1 MRDLPI
7 GALSERTGVKV
18 PTIRYYEQ
26 VGLMPQPTRTE
37 AGRRTYDVA
46 DVRRLRFIRHARELG
61 FEVDAIRQ
69 LLGLSEQ
76 PDCSCS
82 EVDVIARA
90 HLREIE
96 SKIAR
101 LRALETEVRRMLDDC
116 AQGRVGDCRVM
127 QVLADHDECVSDA
140 H

>member
-1 MRDLPI
+1 MTELPI
-7 GALSERTGVKV
+7 GEISRRSGVKV

-26 VGLMPQPTRTE
+26 AGLMPQPARTD
-37 AGRRTYDVA
+37 AGRRTYNDA
-46 DVRRLRFIRHARELG
+46 DVRQLRFVRHARELG

-76 PDCSCS
+76 PDRSCS

-101 LRALETEVRRMLDDC
+101 LRVLQTEVQRMLDDC

>member
-1 MRDLPI
+1 MVPLLI
-7 GALSERTGVKV
+7 GALSEQTGVKI

-26 VGLMPQPTRTE
+26 AGLMPAAARTE
-37 AGRRTYDVA
+37 GNRRNYGDDA
-46 DVRRLRFIRHARELG
+46 VRRLRFIRHARELG

-76 PDCSCS
+76 PDVSCS

-101 LRALETEVRRMLDDC
+101 LTVLQAEVRRMLHDC

-127 QVLADHDECVSDA
+127 QVLADHDECASEF

>member
-1 MRDLPI
+1 MTGLPI
-7 GALSERTGVKV
+7 GEVSRRSGVKV

-26 VGLMPQPTRTE
+26 AGLMPRPARTD
-37 AGRRTYDVA
+37 AGRRTYGDA
-46 DVRRLRFIRHARELG
+46 DVGHLRFIRHARELG

-69 LLGLSEQ
+69 LLGLSDQ
-76 PDCSCS
+76 PDRPCS

-96 SKIAR
+96 TKIAR
-101 LRALETEVRRMLDDC
+101 LRALEAEVRRMLDDC
-116 AQGRVGDCRVM
+116 ARGRVGDCRVM
-127 QVLADHDECVSDA
+127 QVLADHDECVSDV

>member
-26 VGLMPQPTRTE
+26 AGLMPPAARTE
-37 AGRRTYDVA
+37 ANRRTYSVQDV
-46 DVRRLRFIRHARELG
+46 DRLRFIRHARELG

-69 LLGLSEQ
+69 LLGLVDQ
-76 PDCSCS
+76 PDRSCADA
-82 EVDVIARA
+82 DVIARA

-96 SKIAR
+96 SKLAR
-101 LRALETEVRRMLDDC
+101 LTALQTEVRRMIDEC
-116 AQGRVGDCRVM
+116 AHGRVGDCRVI
-127 QVLADHDECVSDA
+127 QVLADHGQCVSDA